1 MSSRT
6 LDQLKEIF
14 GADLS
19 DDKLL
24 KECADI
30 CENFNLTPRD
40 FSFKVEAESFKFSA
54 PRGSALP
61 SISLDICSTIRQALR
76 RQAEA
81 QGRTKV
87 AQRAARGR
95 GGLSSAPVRGA
106 GRHHL
111 QARAGLARVKV
122 EPGSETTSLAH
133 AGPSKVAF
141 QGPPRTDKRSYRY
154 MYEKIYERSEV
165 LDTRIDE
172 FAELVREHYH
182 IDEVGD
188 PCTFTNEPI
197 YVVGRIVPQVEG
209 SSADGSGKLADA
221 SLALESSRM
230 MGSGQRV
237 PLRFE
242 PTLKIRGGP
251 KGITKC
257 GFFPGMIA
265 SLKGRNGG
273 GGWFAVDEVIC
284 VDPPPFFAVHRDA
297 DWIHA
302 ASPAPIDAAGEDRGV
317 LHAGSSGALHA
328 RHRSQLR
335 LRQIVLQY
343 PENSEAI
350 RRAPRTSNPFS
361 FTVWTVPQG
370 DGAQLGPFVDASH
383 QCIREGDVDM
393 SPSELFAHHFLTPL
407 TAYLNAAPGSTAL
420 IVPSVRDINST
431 VASFPQAGFDPSLV
445 SNDDR
450 IKLLPNPARFSL
462 NGVTFGATS
471 VDVLF
476 HIRKEELVKHGE
488 YAEWVSPASTTST
501 TTATT
506 TGADASGFIDTVN
519 RDPHPDAASQ
529 TPAPASSI
537 PQQPHQPQPQQPQQ
551 PGDVKMEADSAP
563 LSYDGMSGLCQHLLR
578 QRSFYPLFPVPA
590 DLAHDVNLDV
600 SRSERLRVDLG
611 ADNGGSGV
619 GVAPNILIVPSR
631 LKHFVKPVDHSVA
644 VNPSFLSKGTYVT
657 ISVAACSDDSVPL
670 TDRVT
675 VDFGKLAS

>member
-6 LDQLKEIF
+6 LDQLREIF
-14 GADLS
+14 GADVS
-19 DDKLL
+19 DEKLL
-24 KECADI
+24 EECVDI
-30 CENFNLTPRD
+30 CKTFNLTPRD

-61 SISLDICSTIRQALR
+61 SISLDMCNTIRQTLL

-81 QGRTKV
+81 QGRTRV
-87 AQRAARGR
+87 SQRAAKGR
-95 GGLSSAPVRGA
+95 GGLNSAPVRGV
-106 GRHHL
+106 GRHHM
-111 QARAGLARVKV
+111 QARARVKV

-165 LDTRIDE
+165 LDNRIDE

-182 IDEVGD
+182 IDELGD
-188 PCTFTNEPI
+188 PCTFTNESI

-251 KGITKC
+251 KGVTKC

-265 SLKGRNGG
+265 ALKGRNGG

-284 VDPPPFFAVHRDA
+284 LPPLKSMPQVKTEAFSIQVASGPYTLDTDLSFGFAKSFFNSLKTSKPSV
-297 DWIHA
+297 
-302 ASPAPIDAAGEDRGV
+302 V
-317 LHAGSSGALHA
+317 LL
-328 RHRSQLR
+328 
-335 LRQIVLQY
+335 
-343 PENSEAI
+343 
-350 RRAPRTSNPFS
+350 
-361 FTVWTVPQG
+361 
-370 DGAQLGPFVDASH
+370 LGPFVEASH

-393 SPSELFAHHFLTPL
+393 SPSELFAHHFLAPL

-420 IVPSVRDINST
+420 IVPSVRDIIST
-431 VASFPQAGFDPSLV
+431 VASFPQAGFEPSLV

-462 NGVTFGATS
+462 NGLSFGATS
-471 VDVLF
+471 IDVLF
-476 HIRKEELVKHGE
+476 HLRKEELVKHGE
-488 YAEWVSPASTTST
+488 YTEWVSPASATATST
-501 TTATT
+501 TV
-506 TGADASGFIDTVN
+506 ADASGFIDTVK
-519 RDPHPDAASQ
+519 HPDAASQ

-537 PQQPHQPQPQQPQQ
+537 PQQPQQPQQ
-551 PGDVKMEADSAP
+551 QLTEMKMETYSAP
-563 LSYDGMSGLCQHLLR
+563 LPYDGMSGLCQHLLR

-619 GVAPNILIVPSR
+619 GVAPSVLIVPSR
-631 LKHFVKPVDHSVA
+631 LKHFAKPVDHTVA
-644 VNPSFLSKGTYVT
+644 VNPSFLSKGTYAT

-670 TDRVT
+670 TDRVA
-675 VDFGKLAS
+675 VDFGKLAG

>member
-1 MSSRT
+1 MASRT
-6 LDQLKEIF
+6 LDQLREIF
-14 GADLS
+14 GADVS
-19 DDKLL
+19 DEKLL
-24 KECADI
+24 KECANI
-30 CENFNLTPRD
+30 CESFNLTPRD

-61 SISLDICSTIRQALR
+61 SLSLDMCNTIRQTLR
-76 RQAEA
+76 RQAEV
-81 QGRTKV
+81 QGLTKV

-95 GGLSSAPVRGA
+95 GGLNSAPVRGA
-106 GRHHL
+106 GRHHM
-111 QARAGLARVKV
+111 QARARVKV

-165 LDTRIDE
+165 LDNRIDE

-182 IDEVGD
+182 IDELGD

-242 PTLKIRGGP
+242 PTVKMRGGP
-251 KGITKC
+251 EGVSKC

-265 SLKGRNGG
+265 ALKGRNGG
-273 GGWFAVDEVIC
+273 GGWFAVDEAIC
-284 VDPPPFFAVHRDA
+284 LPPLKSMPPVKIEAFFMQV
-297 DWIHA
+297 
-302 ASPAPIDAAGEDRGV
+302 AAGPYTLDTDLSFGFAKSFFNTLKTAKPSVV
-317 LHAGSSGALHA
+317 LL
-328 RHRSQLR
+328 
-335 LRQIVLQY
+335 
-343 PENSEAI
+343 
-350 RRAPRTSNPFS
+350 
-361 FTVWTVPQG
+361 G
-370 DGAQLGPFVDASH
+370 DDVQLGPFVDASH
-383 QCIREGDVDM
+383 QCIRKGDVDM
-393 SPSELFAHHFLTPL
+393 SPSELFAHHFLAPL
-407 TAYLNAAPGSTAL
+407 TVYLNAAPGSTAL
-420 IVPSVRDINST
+420 IVPSVRDINNT
-431 VASFPQAGFDPSLV
+431 VASFPQAAFDPSLV
-445 SNDDR
+445 ANDDR

-476 HIRKEELVKHGE
+476 HLRKEELVKHGE
-488 YAEWVSPASTTST
+488 YAEWVPPASATST

-506 TGADASGFIDTVN
+506 PAADASGFIDTIN
-519 RDPHPDAASQ
+519 RDLHPGAAFQ
-529 TPAPASSI
+529 TPAPAGEI
-537 PQQPHQPQPQQPQQ
+537 PQQQQQPQYQQRQQQ
-551 PGDVKMEADSAP
+551 PGGVKMEADSAP
-563 LSYDGMSGLCQHLLR
+563 PPYDGMSGLCQHLLR
-578 QRSFYPLFPVPA
+578 QRSSFYPLFPVSA

-631 LKHFVKPVDHSVA
+631 LKHFVKPVDHTVV
-644 VNPSFLSKGTYVT
+644 VNPSFLSKGTYAT
-657 ISVAACSDDSVPL
+657 ISVAACSDGSVPL
-670 TDRVT
+670 TDRVA

>member
-1 MSSRT
+1 MYVPPNIPCHDPANSRP
-6 LDQLKEIF
+6 
-14 GADLS
+14 GAN
-19 DDKLL
+19 
-24 KECADI
+24 I
-30 CENFNLTPRD
+30 CESFNLTPRD
-40 FSFKVEAESFKFSA
+40 FSFKVEAESFKLSA

-61 SISLDICSTIRQALR
+61 SLSLDMCNTIRQTLR
-76 RQAEA
+76 RQAEV
-81 QGRTKV
+81 QGLTKV

-95 GGLSSAPVRGA
+95 GGLNSAPVRGA
-106 GRHHL
+106 GRHHM
-111 QARAGLARVKV
+111 QARARVKV

-141 QGPPRTDKRSYRY
+141 QGPPRTDKRSCDCADRY

-165 LDTRIDE
+165 LDNRIDE

-182 IDEVGD
+182 IDELGD

-242 PTLKIRGGP
+242 PTVKMRGGP
-251 KGITKC
+251 EGVSKC

-265 SLKGRNGG
+265 ALKGRNGG
-273 GGWFAVDEVIC
+273 GGWFAVDEAIC
-284 VDPPPFFAVHRDA
+284 LPPLKSMPPVKTEAFFMQV
-297 DWIHA
+297 
-302 ASPAPIDAAGEDRGV
+302 AAGPYTLDTDLSFGFAKSFFNTLKTAKPSVV
-317 LHAGSSGALHA
+317 LL
-328 RHRSQLR
+328 
-335 LRQIVLQY
+335 
-343 PENSEAI
+343 
-350 RRAPRTSNPFS
+350 
-361 FTVWTVPQG
+361 
-370 DGAQLGPFVDASH
+370 LGPFVDASH
-383 QCIREGDVDM
+383 QCIQEGDVDM
-393 SPSELFAHHFLTPL
+393 SPSELFAHHFLAPL

-420 IVPSVRDINST
+420 IVPSVRDINNT
-431 VASFPQAGFDPSLV
+431 VASFPQAAFDPSLV
-445 SNDDR
+445 ANDDR

-476 HIRKEELVKHGE
+476 HLRKEELVKHGE
-488 YAEWVSPASTTST
+488 YAEW
-501 TTATT
+501 
-506 TGADASGFIDTVN
+506 
-519 RDPHPDAASQ
+519 
-529 TPAPASSI
+529 
-537 PQQPHQPQPQQPQQ
+537 
-551 PGDVKMEADSAP
+551 ADSVP
-563 LSYDGMSGLCQHLLR
+563 PSYDGMSGLCQHLLR
-578 QRSFYPLFPVPA
+578 QRSFYPLFPVSA

-631 LKHFVKPVDHSVA
+631 LKHFVKPVDHTVA
-644 VNPSFLSKGTYVT
+644 VNPSFLSKGTYAT
-657 ISVAACSDDSVPL
+657 ISVAACSDGSVPL
-670 TDRVT
+670 TDRVA